1 MMNGTSKYLKISYQ
15 NLNRYHCNIAVDGD
29 SIVLK
34 DYPVSEKCTRT
45 PADRMMERATATSPD
60 R

>member
-1 MMNGTSKYLKISYQ
+1 MINGTSKCLRISYK
-15 NLNRYHCNIAVDGD
+15 NLNLYHWNITVDGD

-45 PADRMMERATATSPD
+45 QADRMMERATATSPD